1 MDVAGGFGAYIV
13 AAVAL
18 VASHAVLS
26 ARPVRPALRRR
37 LGAVGFYVVYSAVS
51 LAALA
56 AFVWA
61 FLSVGAGPALF
72 APPPG
77 ARHAA
82 IALMPLAVFLVLCRL
97 TTGPAP
103 TPGGVYRVS
112 RFPGSVGVL
121 LWALLHL
128 LNMGDARRVLLF
140 ATMAAIALIALVRN
154 ERQRRRDGDPAPSV
168 GILPFASTIM
178 RRAPLPWRE
187 IGWHRLATTV
197 AVYMALLLAHPYVLG
212 VDPLAGID

>member
-1 MDVAGGFGAYIV
+1 MDVAGGFGAYIA

-18 VASHAVLS
+18 VASHAMLS

-37 LGAVGFYVVYSAVS
+37 LGAAGFYLLYSAIS

-61 FLSVGAGPALF
+61 FLSVGAGPTLF
-72 APPPG
+72 EPPPG

-97 TTGPAP
+97 TTRPAS
-103 TPGGVYRVS
+103 TPGGIYRVS

-140 ATMAAIALIALVRN
+140 ATMAAIAIAALVRN
-154 ERQRRRDGDPAPSV
+154 ECQRRRDGGQTAPV
-168 GILPFASTIM
+168 DILPFASVVM
-178 RRAPLPWRE
+178 RRTPLPWRE
-187 IGWHRLATTV
+187 IGWRRLAATA
-197 AVYMALLLAHPYVLG
+197 AVYLALLFAHPYVLG
-212 VDPLAGID
+212 VDPLAGMD